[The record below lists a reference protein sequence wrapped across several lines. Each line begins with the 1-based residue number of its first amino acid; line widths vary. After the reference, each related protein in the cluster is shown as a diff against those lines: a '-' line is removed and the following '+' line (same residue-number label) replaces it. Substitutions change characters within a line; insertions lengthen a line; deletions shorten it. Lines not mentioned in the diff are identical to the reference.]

1 MESAL
6 FSGLQGLF
14 LGVANL
20 GLGQVIMILVGS
32 ALLYLGIKKGYEPL
46 LLVPIGFG
54 AILVNIPLADMM
66 GEEGFLRFFYDAGV
80 LTEVFPLLIFIGIG
94 AMTDFQPLLENPKI
108 ILLGAAGQ
116 FGIFLTL
123 LLALALG
130 FDKLD
135 AVAVAII
142 GACDGPTAIYVS
154 SKFAP
159 HLLGA
164 MIDFGPVLA
173 NPIVLLFGAAGQFG
187 IFLTLFLALWL
198 GFLRQ
203 EAVSIAVIGAC
214 DGPTAIFVTSRYA
227 PALLPAV
234 SIAAYSYMSL
244 VPLIQPPIMRL
255 LTTDRER
262 KIVMGVVKQPVSK
275 TTKILF
281 PIVVT
286 IFASILA
293 PKGAPLIGTVM
304 LGNLMKESG
313 VVDRLKSASEN
324 EIANIVTLL
333 LGLCIGATMEADKF
347 LRAQTLLILGLGF
360 VAISLDTAVG
370 VLFGKLMC
378 FLTGGKINPLI
389 GAAGISAF
397 PMSARVVQ
405 AEGQK
410 YNKKNYLLMHAMS
423 ANAGGQIGSV
433 IAAAVMLS
441 VLQGM
446 GIIGG

>member
-6 FSGLQGLF
+6 VSGLQGLV
-14 LGVANL
+14 LGVANISI
-20 GLGQVIMILVGS
+20 GHVIMLVIAS
-32 ALLYLGIKKGYEPL
+32 VLLYLGIEKGYEPL

-54 AILVNIPLADMM
+54 AILVNIPLAEVM
-66 GEEGFLRFFYDAGV
+66 GKDGFLRFFYDAGV
-80 LTEVFPLLIFIGIG
+80 LTEVFPLLIFVGIG

-159 HLLGA
+159 HMLGA
-164 MIDFGPVLA
+164 
-173 NPIVLLFGAAGQFG
+173 
-187 IFLTLFLALWL
+187 
-198 GFLRQ
+198 
-203 EAVSIAVIGAC
+203 VSV
-214 DGPTAIFVTSRYA
+214 
-227 PALLPAV
+227 
-234 SIAAYSYMSL
+234 AAYSYMSL
-244 VPLIQPPIMRL
+244 VPLIQPPIMRA
-255 LTTDRER
+255 LTTTKER
-262 KIVMGVVKQPVSK
+262 QILMGAAKRQPISKTAKIV
-275 TTKILF
+275 F

-304 LGNLMKESG
+304 LGNLMRESG
-313 VVDRLKSASEN
+313 CVDRLKSASEN
-324 EIANIVTLL
+324 EITNIVTLL

-347 LRAQTLLILGLGF
+347 LRGQTLLVLALGF
-360 VAISLDTAVG
+360 IAICLDTAVG

-378 FLTGGKINPLI
+378 LATGGKINPLI

-405 AEGQK
+405 VEGQR

-446 GIIGG
+446 GIVGG

>member
-1 MESAL
+1 MESTLVA
-6 FSGLQGLF
+6 GLQGLF
-14 LGVANL
+14 AGVANL
-20 GLGQVIMILVGS
+20 GLAQVVMIVIAL
-32 ALLYLGIKKGYEPL
+32 ALLYLGIGKGYEPL

-66 GEEGFLRFFYDAGV
+66 GKEGFLRFFYDAGV
-80 LTEVFPLLIFIGIG
+80 MTEVFPLLIFIGIG
-94 AMTDFQPLLENPKI
+94 AMTDFQPLLQNPKI

-135 AVAVAII
+135 AVAVAVI

-159 HLLGA
+159 HMLGA
-164 MIDFGPVLA
+164 
-173 NPIVLLFGAAGQFG
+173 
-187 IFLTLFLALWL
+187 
-198 GFLRQ
+198 
-203 EAVSIAVIGAC
+203 VSV
-214 DGPTAIFVTSRYA
+214 
-227 PALLPAV
+227 
-234 SIAAYSYMSL
+234 AAYSYMSL
-244 VPLIQPPIMRL
+244 VPLIQPPIMRA
-255 LTTDRER
+255 LTTAKE
-262 KIVMGVVKQPVSK
+262 KQIVMGAAKSQPISK
-275 TTKILF
+275 TAKIVF

-286 IFASILA
+286 IFASIMA
-293 PKGAPLIGTVM
+293 PKGAPLIGTIM
-304 LGNLMKESG
+304 LGNLMRESG
-313 VVDRLKSASEN
+313 CVDRLKKTSEN
-324 EIANIVTLL
+324 EITNIVTLL

-347 LRAQTLLILGLGF
+347 LRAQTLLVLALGF
-360 VAISLDTAVG
+360 IAISLDTAVG

-378 FLTGGKINPLI
+378 LLTGGKINPLI

-410 YNKKNYLLMHAMS
+410 YNKKSYLLMHAMS

-446 GIIGG
+446 GIVAG

>member
-6 FSGLQGLF
+6 VSGAQGLF
-14 LGVANL
+14 LGVLNI
-20 GLGQVIMILVGS
+20 GPGNVIMILVGS
-32 ALLYLGIKKGYEPL
+32 LLLYLGISKGYEPL

-54 AILVNIPLADMM
+54 AILVNIPLSEVML
-66 GEEGFLRFFYDAGV
+66 EGGFIRFFYDAGV
-80 LTEVFPLLIFIGIG
+80 RTEIFPLLIFLGIG
-94 AMTDFQPLLENPKI
+94 AMTDFKPLLENPKI

-116 FGIFLTL
+116 FGIFITL
-123 LLALALG
+123 LLAIALG

-135 AVAVAII
+135 AVAISII
-142 GACDGPTAIYVS
+142 GACDGPTAIYVA

-164 MIDFGPVLA
+164 ISV
-173 NPIVLLFGAAGQFG
+173 
-187 IFLTLFLALWL
+187 
-198 GFLRQ
+198 
-203 EAVSIAVIGAC
+203 
-214 DGPTAIFVTSRYA
+214 
-227 PALLPAV
+227 
-234 SIAAYSYMSL
+234 AAYSYMSL
-244 VPLIQPPIMRL
+244 VPLIQPPIMRA
-255 LTTDRER
+255 LTTQRE
-262 KIVMGVVKQPVSK
+262 KQIVMGAIKTQPISK
-275 TTKILF
+275 TTKIIF
-281 PIVVT
+281 PIAVT

-304 LGNLMKESG
+304 LGNLMRECG

-333 LGLCIGATMEADKF
+333 LGLCIGATMEAEKF
-347 LRAQTLLILGLGF
+347 LRGETLLVLALGF
-360 VAISLDTAVG
+360 VAISLDTVVG

-378 FLTGGKINPLI
+378 LLTRGKINPLI

-405 AEGQK
+405 AEGQRH
-410 YNKKNYLLMHAMS
+410 NKRNHLLMHAMS

-446 GIIGG
+446 GIIGAP

>member
-6 FSGLQGLF
+6 VSGFEGIF
-14 LGVANL
+14 LGITNL
-20 GLGQVIMILVGS
+20 GLGHVVMILVGS
-32 ALLYLGIKKGYEPL
+32 LLLYLGISKGYEPL
-46 LLVPIGFG
+46 LLLPIGFG
-54 AILVNIPLADMM
+54 AILVNIPLAGMM
-66 GEEGFLRFFYDAGV
+66 DEHGFLRFFYDNGV
-80 LTEVFPLLIFIGIG
+80 LTEVFPLLIFVGIG

-135 AVAVAII
+135 AIAVAII

-164 MIDFGPVLA
+164 
-173 NPIVLLFGAAGQFG
+173 
-187 IFLTLFLALWL
+187 
-198 GFLRQ
+198 
-203 EAVSIAVIGAC
+203 VSV
-214 DGPTAIFVTSRYA
+214 
-227 PALLPAV
+227 
-234 SIAAYSYMSL
+234 AAYSYMSL
-244 VPLIQPPIMRL
+244 VPLIQPPIMRM
-255 LTTDRER
+255 LTTDKER

-275 TTKILF
+275 TTKIIF

-286 IFASILA
+286 IVASILA
-293 PKGAPLIGTVM
+293 PLGAALIGTVM
-304 LGNLMKESG
+304 LGNLMRESG
-313 VVDRLKSASEN
+313 VVDRLKGASEN

-333 LGLCIGATMEADKF
+333 LGLAIGGTMQADKF
-347 LRAQTLLILGLGF
+347 LRGETLLVLALGLI
-360 VAISLDTAVG
+360 AICLDTAVG
-370 VLFGKLMC
+370 VLFGKMMC
-378 FLTGGKINPLI
+378 VLTGGKINPLI

-405 AEGQK
+405 VEGQK
-410 YNKKNYLLMHAMS
+410 YNKKSYLLMHAMS

-441 VLQGM
+441 VLKGM
-446 GIIGG
+446 GIVGG

>member
-1 MESAL
+1 MESAVV
-6 FSGLQGLF
+6 SGLQGLV
-14 LGVANL
+14 LGITHL
-20 GLGQVIMILVGS
+20 GLGQALMLVIGS
-32 ALLYLGIKKGYEPL
+32 TLLYLGIKKGYEPL

-54 AILVNIPLADMM
+54 AILVNIPLAGMM
-66 GEEGFLRFFYDAGV
+66 AEDGFLRFFYDIGV
-80 LTEVFPLLIFIGIG
+80 RTEVFPLLIFLGIG

-123 LLALALG
+123 LLALAVG

-135 AVAVAII
+135 AVAVSII

-164 MIDFGPVLA
+164 
-173 NPIVLLFGAAGQFG
+173 
-187 IFLTLFLALWL
+187 
-198 GFLRQ
+198 
-203 EAVSIAVIGAC
+203 VSV
-214 DGPTAIFVTSRYA
+214 
-227 PALLPAV
+227 
-234 SIAAYSYMSL
+234 AAYSYMSL

-255 LTTDRER
+255 LTTDKER
-262 KIVMGVVKQPVSK
+262 QIIMGSVKQPVSK

-324 EIANIVTLL
+324 EITNIVTLL
-333 LGLCIGATMEADKF
+333 LGLCIGATMEAHRF
-347 LRAQTLLILGLGF
+347 LQTQTLLVLGLGF
-360 VAISLDTAVG
+360 IAIALDTVVG

-378 FLTGGKINPLI
+378 VLTGGKINPLI

-405 AEGQK
+405 VEGQK
-410 YNKKNYLLMHAMS
+410 YNKKSYLLMHAMS

-446 GIIGG
+446 GIVGR